1 MQVSV
6 NDPDT
11 TQSPLSA
18 AEFAAWGGFLRVHAT
33 LVRALDAELR
43 AAHQLPLTEFE
54 VLLWLSHRPEHRMR
68 MAELADSVL
77 LSLSGMS
84 RLVERLER
92 RGYVQRET
100 SPEDR
105 RGAYAVLTQEGLAL
119 VREAR
124 GTHWAGIR
132 ERFLRHFTDEELEG
146 LAIYWSRLLG
156 EETLGER
163 TVPAGA

>member
-11 TQSPLSA
+11 TQPPLSA
-18 AEFAAWGGFLRVHAT
+18 GEFAAWGGFLRVHAT
-33 LVRALDAELR
+33 VVRALDAELR

-105 RGAYAVLTQEGLAL
+105 RGAYAVLTHEGLVL
-119 VREAR
+119 VRE
-124 GTHWAGIR
+124 G
-132 ERFLRHFTDEELEG
+132 
-146 LAIYWSRLLG
+146 
-156 EETLGER
+156 
-163 TVPAGA
+163 